1 MSPFK
6 FSVSNIGT
14 SELVVWI
21 EPWAHDFTLEPGENL
36 VLISSSQESMVDLHR
51 ENDSIQIYL
60 NSSSDFI
67 VHQAGDTIHCGHKRR
82 PVCA

>member
-6 FSVSNIGT
+6 FSVSNNGT
-14 SELVVWI
+14 DDLVVWI

-36 VLISSSQESMVDLHR
+36 VLISSDPESMVDLHR
-51 ENDSIQIYL
+51 ENNLLQIYL

-67 VHQAGDTIHCGHKRR
+67 VQQDGDTIHCGHKRR
-82 PVCA
+82 PA